1 MGQVFRAEGFTLL
14 GLSNKIRFEGQM
26 VHTML
31 LNSTNTNSTTSNDI
45 RYKI

>member
-1 MGQVFRAEGFTLL
+1 MGEVFRAQGFTLL
-14 GLSNKIRFEGQM
+14 GRSLKIRFKGQM

-31 LNSTNTNSTTSNDI
+31 VNSTNTNSTTDNSI